1 MTSSEY
7 ESGGLTGNNVDALQ
21 VQAMKMELQRER
33 GTNESLQAD
42 IVMLRDQLAQAQE
55 RFKKSEDD
63 RREEAEK
70 ADVERGIYVWKT
82 EVDRTRMVKRST
94 KERQQMIEKHQR
106 DREELIENHKEEI
119 KSQ

>member
-7 ESGGLTGNNVDALQ
+7 ESGGLTSNNVDGLQ

-42 IVMLRDQLAQAQE
+42 IVMLRDQLAQAEE
-55 RFKKSEDD
+55 RFKKSEDE
-63 RREEAEK
+63 RRADAEK

-82 EVDRTRMVKRST
+82 EVDRTRMVKRSA
-94 KERQQMIEKHQR
+94 KERQKMMEQHQR
-106 DREELIENHKEEI
+106 EREQQAQNH
-119 KSQ
+119 

>member
-82 EVDRTRMVKRST
+82 EVDRTRMVKRHT
-94 KERQQMIEKHQR
+94 KERQ
-106 DREELIENHKEEI
+106 
-119 KSQ
+119 

>member
-1 MTSSEY
+1 
-7 ESGGLTGNNVDALQ
+7 
-21 VQAMKMELQRER
+21 
-33 GTNESLQAD
+33 
-42 IVMLRDQLAQAQE
+42 MLRDQLAQAEE

-94 KERQQMIEKHQR
+94 
-106 DREELIENHKEEI
+106 
-119 KSQ
+119 

>member
-7 ESGGLTGNNVDALQ
+7 ESGGLTGSNVDALQ

-42 IVMLRDQLAQAQE
+42 IVMLRDQLAQAEE

-63 RREEAEK
+63 RREEAER
-70 ADVERGIYVWKT
+70 ADVERGIYVWRT
-82 EVDRTRMVKRST
+82 EVDRTRMVKRHT
-94 KERQQMIEKHQR
+94 KERQ
-106 DREELIENHKEEI
+106 
-119 KSQ
+119 